1 MGQRLLFLS
10 ENSSILW
17 LLCYLEGTVQIK
29 IFNSSAE
36 FREWLETNHDRVSE
50 LWLGFYN
57 KRTDK
62 KSITYREALDEA
74 LCFGWIDGVRKS
86 INQTTYKQ
94 RFTPRKPKSYWSAV
108 NTRRAGELAKLGRM
122 ASAGVKAFEQRASD
136 SGKYSFESRPKKLPS
151 AYEMQF
157 KANPAAWEFFRIQAP
172 WYQRTSSFWVV
183 SAKQEETRQR
193 RLGTLIS
200 DSEKGR
206 RLGML
211 TPKEKKPQ
219 YSKNRPKVKKQRG

>member
-1 MGQRLLFLS
+1 
-10 ENSSILW
+10 
-17 LLCYLEGTVQIK
+17 VQIK

-36 FREWLETNHDRVSE
+36 LREWLEKNHDRVTE
-50 LWLGFYN
+50 LWMGFYN
-57 KRTDK
+57 KRTHK

-108 NTRRAGELAKLGRM
+108 NIRRVGELAKLGRM
-122 ASAGVKAFEQRASD
+122 APSGDNAFEQRASD
-136 SGKYSFESRPKKLPS
+136 SGKYSFESRPKKLPL
-151 AYEMQF
+151 AYERQF
-157 KANPAAWEFFRIQAP
+157 KATPGAWEFFRTQAP
-172 WYQRTSSFWVV
+172 WYQRTSRFWVV

-193 RLGTLIS
+193 RLATLIS

-211 TPKEKKPQ
+211 TPKGKKSQ
-219 YSKNRPKVKKQRG
+219 DSKDRRKIKKERE

>member
-1 MGQRLLFLS
+1 
-10 ENSSILW
+10 
-17 LLCYLEGTVQIK
+17 VQIK

-36 FREWLETNHDRVSE
+36 FREWLEKNHDRVTE
-50 LWLGFYN
+50 LWMGFYN
-57 KRTDK
+57 KRTHK

-108 NTRRAGELAKLGRM
+108 NIRRVGELAKLGRI
-122 ASAGVKAFEQRASD
+122 APSGGKAFEQRARD
-136 SGKYSFESRPKKLPS
+136 SGKYSFESRPKKLPL
-151 AYEMQF
+151 AYERHF
-157 KANPAAWEFFRIQAP
+157 KATPGAWEFFRAQAP

-193 RLGTLIS
+193 RLATLIS

-211 TPKEKKPQ
+211 TPKGKKSKDSKDRQKIKKEREK
-219 YSKNRPKVKKQRG
+219 

>member
-1 MGQRLLFLS
+1 MQP
-10 ENSSILW
+10 
-17 LLCYLEGTVQIK
+17 K
-29 IFNSSAE
+29 IFNLPGE
-36 FREWLETNHDRVSE
+36 FREWLEKNHDRIGE

-62 KSITYREALDEA
+62 RSITYREALDEA

-86 INQTTYKQ
+86 INETTYKQ
-94 RFTPRKPKSYWSAV
+94 RFTPRKPKCYWSAV
-108 NTRRAGELAKLGRM
+108 YIRRADELAKLGRM
-122 ASAGVKAFEQRASD
+122 APPGVKALDRRTSD
-136 SGKYSFESRPKKLPS
+136 SGKYSFESRPKQLPRG
-151 AYEMQF
+151 YEKQF
-157 KANPAAWEFFRIQAP
+157 KANPAAWEFFRAQAP

-193 RLGTLIS
+193 RLATLIS

-211 TPKEKKPQ
+211 TPKVKKSQ
-219 YSKNRPKVKKQRG
+219 NSDAKVKKPREQ

>member
-1 MGQRLLFLS
+1 M
-10 ENSSILW
+10 
-17 LLCYLEGTVQIK
+17 QIK

-36 FREWLETNHDRVSE
+36 FRGWLEKNHDRVAE

-86 INQTTYKQ
+86 INKTTYKQ
-94 RFTPRKPKSYWSAV
+94 RFTPRKAKSYWSAV
-108 NTRRAGELAKLGRM
+108 NIRRVGGLAELGRV
-122 ASAGVKAFEQRASD
+122 APSGVKAFERRTSD
-136 SGKYSFESRPKKLPS
+136 SGKYSFESRQKKLAP
-151 AYEMQF
+151 AYAEQF
-157 KANPAAWEFFRIQAP
+157 KANRAAWEFFRAQAP
-172 WYQRTSSFWVV
+172 WYQRTSTFWVV

-193 RLGTLIS
+193 RLATLIG

-211 TPKEKKPQ
+211 APKAKNPQ
-219 YSKNRPKVKKQRG
+219 DPEGRSQVKQRRG

>member
-1 MGQRLLFLS
+1 MQ
-10 ENSSILW
+10 
-17 LLCYLEGTVQIK
+17 VK

-36 FREWLETNHDRVSE
+36 FREWLQKNHDRVAE

-86 INQTTYKQ
+86 INKTTFKQ

-108 NTRRAGELAKLGRM
+108 NIKRMGELAKLGRI
-122 ASAGVKAFEQRASD
+122 APSGGKSFERRTSD
-136 SGKYSFESRPKKLPS
+136 SDRYSFESRPKKLPL
-151 AYEMQF
+151 AYERQF
-157 KANPAAWEFFRIQAP
+157 KATPGAWEFFRAQAP

-193 RLGTLIS
+193 RLAMLIS

-206 RLGML
+206 RLRML
-211 TPKEKKPQ
+211 TPKGKESQGSEKRAKI
-219 YSKNRPKVKKQRG
+219 KRE